1 MWISLDEYLDLK
13 SKDRIEASLDDI
25 EEPSDQKSKKKKK
38 AKKVQKAVVEVA
50 FEDEIDDAAE
60 QTRFRRGTTKDL
72 DRSQNDDSFVSEVAT
87 TARSNRLSLL
97 IEEEEKSSD

>member
-1 MWISLDEYLDLK
+1 MWLSLDEYLDLK
-13 SKDRIEASLDDI
+13 SKDRIDASLDDI

-60 QTRFRRGTTKDL
+60 QTRFRRGSTKDL
-72 DRSQNDDSFVSEVAT
+72 DKSQNDDSFVQKLGA
-87 TARSNRLSLL
+87 TARSSRLSLL
-97 IEEEEKSSD
+97 AEEEEKSSD